1 MQCMAMRAG
10 LVWMLACGTALAHGI
25 SEPAPAVAPGDV
37 PRQLVVRGPLETPSR
52 DVTELRF
59 QDIHTRPFGPRGLEL
74 SEKATRLD
82 GRRVRIVGYML
93 NQSPPAEDGL
103 FLSPVP
109 ATVGAQDEG
118 LADDVPAS
126 ALFVRL
132 PDSAL
137 ARAKRHWVPYLPGP
151 LVFEGTLRLH
161 RHVDP
166 VGGRAVDIQLDVDKA
181 MARRLLKLKPASGS
195 LPPRTQL
202 H

>member
-1 MQCMAMRAG
+1 MRHFAMRAG
-10 LVWMLACGTALAHGI
+10 MFWMLACGTAAAHGV

-37 PRQLVVRGPLETPSR
+37 PRQVALRGPLGKPAR
-52 DVTELRF
+52 DVAELRF
-59 QDIHTRPFGPRGLEL
+59 EEIHARPFGPRGLEF
-74 SEKATRLD
+74 SEKATGLD

-132 PDSAL
+132 PDAAL
-137 ARAKRHWVPYLPGP
+137 ERASRHWVPHLPGP
-151 LVFEGTLRLH
+151 LVFEGTLRLR

-166 VGGRAVDIQLDVDKA
+166 ISGRAVDVQLEADKGL
-181 MARRLLKLKPASGS
+181 ARRLLKLKPARGSAPSGAHS
-195 LPPRTQL
+195 